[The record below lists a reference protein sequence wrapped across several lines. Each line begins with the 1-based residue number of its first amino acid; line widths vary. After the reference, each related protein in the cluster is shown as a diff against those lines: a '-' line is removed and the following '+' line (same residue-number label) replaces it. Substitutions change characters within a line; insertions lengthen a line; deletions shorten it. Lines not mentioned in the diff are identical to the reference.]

1 MHTVLLAIVLKY
13 TVIMAGHPAG
23 AQTTSIDGATRTV
36 DFEFN
41 DRGRGPKT
49 HTVMTADAH
58 SITTSLKTEGND
70 YYKVPVNETFAN
82 GAWSN
87 GAEKGSAA
95 SNAFYVSM
103 YGPPE
108 ETAVLARALLAT
120 PDQRIALLPA
130 GEASIR
136 RVGELSVSAGGKSQ
150 HITCYEISGLG
161 FTPSPV
167 WLDDTHELFVSASSW
182 L

>member
-1 MHTVLLAIVLKY
+1 M
-13 TVIMAGHPAG
+13 
-23 AQTTSIDGATRTV
+23 TT
-36 DFEFN
+36 
-41 DRGRGPKT
+41 
-49 HTVMTADAH
+49 DAH
-58 SITTSLKTEGND
+58 SITTSLKTDGND
-70 YYKVPVNETFAN
+70 YFKAPVSETFAN

-108 ETAVLARALLAT
+108 ETAVLARALLAA
-120 PDQRIALLPA
+120 PDQKLALLPA

-136 RVGELSVSAGGKSQ
+136 SVGELTVSAGGKSQ
-150 HITCYEISGLG
+150 HVTCYEISGLG

-167 WLDDTHELFVSASSW
+167 WLDDRQRALRDRHPRGRR
-182 L
+182 